1 MDVAGALLTPAS
13 KFAIFG
19 SSIVHSAGNVAAA
32 AGSISA
38 LVVGVQLCELGV
50 GTLFAKRFQSE
61 AEKETERSKQ
71 FNLRFLPDQ
80 IRKDETQ
87 KALLE
92 RLIGKT
98 KEPSAPPLYTIMQSP
113 EFERGLH
120 EVPLPAL
127 PADVTV
133 EQLEAQVRAIDQS
146 LARCRGELTNLAPT
160 ADRKWY
166 RFDQLAN
173 NSGKMIL
180 FALGAIAVG
189 SVVKRVGNWVESP
202 DVIAWVEKISRS
214 SEGIGG
220 VSTARNLLEFGGF
233 LLETTGTL
241 FTYTGGLSILARFAE
256 AGEWGIRALPRLQ
269 DRGWAGI
276 TEDSERAPRVTEM
289 SWQQI
294 GSRLFYSV
302 AAIGVGSGLRW
313 FASQTSQPQFINWLE
328 RLTSSHAVA

>member
-50 GTLFAKRFQSE
+50 SALFEKRFGQTE
-61 AEKETERSKQ
+61 QERAAEQLKASQRNT
-71 FNLRFLPDQ
+71 LPKQ
-80 IRKDETQ
+80 IRTLKKQESLLTKLVG
-87 KALLE
+87 KAPE
-92 RLIGKT
+92 A
-98 KEPSAPPLYTIMQSP
+98 SAPPMNLYAQP
-113 EFERGLH
+113 ECELAP
-120 EVPLPAL
+120 ELLSAL
-127 PADVTV
+127 PGNVTKD
-133 EQLEAQVRAIDQS
+133 QLEQQ
-146 LARCRGELTNLAPT
+146 LAAVKARLGECESALNALNPVNPSRWRRFDELTN
-160 ADRKWY
+160 
-166 RFDQLAN
+166 
-173 NSGKMIL
+173 NSGRMVL

-189 SVVKRVGNWVESP
+189 AVVKRVGNWVESP
-202 DVIAWVEKISRS
+202 DVIAWVEKVSRS

-241 FTYTGGLSILARFAE
+241 FTYTGGLSILGRFAE

-276 TEDSERAPRVTEM
+276 TEDSERAPRVAEM

-294 GSRLFYSV
+294 GSRFFYSV
-302 AAIGVGSGLRW
+302 AAIGVGAGLRW

-328 RLTSSHAVA
+328 RLTSSHVVA